1 MLVTLDDEKMRLRS
15 AKAVSLLF
23 LVGSVFVSV
32 VIFFTNEDLDIY
44 DYLLMVFV
52 PVGLTL
58 ISYFVVLNN
67 DPDASD

>member
-1 MLVTLDDEKMRLRS
+1 MTLDDEKMRLRS
-15 AKAVSLLF
+15 AKAVSLF
-23 LVGSVFVSV
+23 AFVFSVFVSV

-58 ISYFVVLNN
+58 ITYFVVLYN

>member
-1 MLVTLDDEKMRLRS
+1 MLI
-15 AKAVSLLF
+15 F
-23 LVGSVFVSV
+23 SVFVSG

-44 DYLLMVFV
+44 DCLLMVFV

-58 ISYFVVLNN
+58 IAYFVVLYN

>member
-1 MLVTLDDEKMRLRS
+1 VTLNEEKLRLRS
-15 AKAVSLLF
+15 ARSVSLFMLIF
-23 LVGSVFVSV
+23 SVFVSG

-44 DYLLMVFV
+44 DCLLMVFV

-58 ISYFVVLNN
+58 IAYFVVLYN

>member
-15 AKAVSLLF
+15 AKAVSLF
-23 LVGSVFVSV
+23 AFVFSVFVSV